1 MYEIFGH
8 FHGIK
13 WNYILCAY
21 PHYCWILTCMH
32 LFIAICISHLWS
44 ICLQFCSDY
53 LLGYLSF
60 FVLICR
66 ARWSVRCG
74 ECGSQKNKKSH
85 LVFGLRQKWTPRGH
99 LAQEHWGDSEQ
110 TGLLTTWLDGGL
122 GSNLRAAAI
131 SSSPHIQGDLALGGT
146 LGSEGPRTAA
156 WVTIIHKYPIATE
169 CPPYTRHRPRQWT
182 QQWMDRWE
190 PCSWWV
196 YVLIRGR
203 QSRTDAEAEA
213 PILWPPD
220 AKGQLIRKDPDAGK
234 DWSQEEK
241 GMTEDEMVRWHH
253 LLNGHEFEQTLQ
265 EMVRDRETWQAV
277 VHKVIKSRTWLCDLT
292 TTGQIKGKHKC
303 INEQR

>member
-1 MYEIFGH
+1 MWWCRGFQQRFILLNSFPWGWAS
-8 FHGIK
+8 FH
-13 WNYILCAY
+13 
-21 PHYCWILTCMH
+21 M
-32 LFIAICISHLWS
+32 FIAICISHLWS

-253 LLNGHEFEQTLQ
+253 LLNGHEFEQTPGDGEEQGGLVCCSPWGCK
-265 EMVRDRETWQAV
+265 ESNTTERLNNNN
-277 VHKVIKSRTWLCDLT
+277 KVDSLVWYLI
-292 TTGQIKGKHKC
+292 H
-303 INEQR
+303 